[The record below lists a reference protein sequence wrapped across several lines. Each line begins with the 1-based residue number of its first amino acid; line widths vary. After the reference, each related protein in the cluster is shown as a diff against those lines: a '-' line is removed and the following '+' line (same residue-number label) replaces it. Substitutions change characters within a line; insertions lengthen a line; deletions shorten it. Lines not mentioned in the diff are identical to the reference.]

1 MATPSRKAPA
11 IENLL
16 NNLNMGSGID
26 RTIAIH
32 NNICTSCGG
41 IALEFSDDLS
51 EREYEISGFCQE
63 CQDKIFGGEE

>member
-1 MATPSRKAPA
+1 MATPTRKDPA
-11 IENLL
+11 IEALL

-32 NNICTSCGG
+32 NNICTRCGG

-51 EREYEISGFCQE
+51 EREYTISGFCQT
-63 CQDKIFGGEE
+63 CQDEVYGGEE